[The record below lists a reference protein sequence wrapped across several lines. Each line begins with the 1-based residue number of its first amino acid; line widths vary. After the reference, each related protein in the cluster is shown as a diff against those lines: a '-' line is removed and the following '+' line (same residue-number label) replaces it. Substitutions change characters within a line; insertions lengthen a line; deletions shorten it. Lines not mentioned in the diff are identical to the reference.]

1 VLPACKQA
9 AGEERR
15 AMDEGVRIKADADGT
30 FTLYS
35 GERVILHGL
44 TREKAYR
51 LASRLGG
58 LAVEY

>member
-1 VLPACKQA
+1 
-9 AGEERR
+9 
-15 AMDEGVRIKADADGT
+15 MDEGVRIKADADGT

>member
-1 VLPACKQA
+1 
-9 AGEERR
+9 
-15 AMDEGVRIKADADGT
+15 MEGIRIKADADGT

-35 GERVILHGL
+35 ADRVILRGL

>member
-1 VLPACKQA
+1 MAR
-9 AGEERR
+9 E
-15 AMDEGVRIKADADGT
+15 DGVRIQADADGT

-35 GERVILHGL
+35 DDRVILRGL

-58 LAVEY
+58 LAIAY